1 MKTLAVLFTSV
12 LGFLLITT
20 SSQALTVP
28 YGQRQIEDAGVGCVG
43 GLNSAHGNTAY
54 FRGDTERLN
63 EKLALLAQ
71 DATKFKSIKV
81 VLHAGA
87 KSVDPAEETPQTG
100 FEDRVRDQRVPIDW
114 SILKACSFDK
124 VAAGICKHDEKSL
137 IIDVWIGAA
146 IRLDDLN
153 IPSEFT
159 VQSAGELEDFAKRHA
174 GAK

>member
-1 MKTLAVLFTSV
+1 MKTPTVLLTSV
-12 LGFLLITT
+12 LAFLLIAT

-43 GLNSAHGNTAY
+43 GLNSAHGDTAY

-63 EKLALLAQ
+63 EKLALLAK
-71 DATKFKSIKV
+71 DAPKFKSIKV

-87 KSVDPAEETPQTG
+87 KSVDPAEEAPQTG
-100 FEDRVRDQRVPIDW
+100 FEDQVRDQRVPIDW
-114 SILKACSFDK
+114 SVLRACSFDK
-124 VAAGICKHDEKSL
+124 VAAGICKHDEKSI

-153 IPSEFT
+153 IPSELT

-174 GAK
+174 DAK